1 MNLRRKRNG
10 KYKVGYTKGHLAYF
24 GNDLPSE
31 GDGPDDHKSIIL
43 RQLSNLKC
51 LDDKLKEEH
60 ATMGYVDL
68 V

>member
-1 MNLRRKRNG
+1 MNLRQKRNG
-10 KYKVGYTKGHLAYF
+10 KYKVGYTRGHLAYF
-24 GNDLPSE
+24 GNPLAAKNEESNYY
-31 GDGPDDHKSIIL
+31 KSVIL

-51 LDDKLKEEH
+51 MDDKLKQEY